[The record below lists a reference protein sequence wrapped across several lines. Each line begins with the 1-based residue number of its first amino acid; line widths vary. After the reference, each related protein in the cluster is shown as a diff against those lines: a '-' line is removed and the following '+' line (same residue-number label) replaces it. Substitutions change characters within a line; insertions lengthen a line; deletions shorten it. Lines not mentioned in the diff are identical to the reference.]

1 MTDNKNT
8 MNEKELNTLA
18 NKIVSRM
25 VKLKAM
31 EDWFHHVSS
40 TEAAWTPYEDLKLTE
55 EEDAISESAKLM
67 TLLNIFQ
74 DKEEYEKCAIVKTR
88 LDEINNILN
97 KY

>member
-55 EEDAISESAKLM
+55 EEWEGIVGLIIGILF
-67 TLLNIFQ
+67 TLYMFL
-74 DKEEYEKCAIVKTR
+74 
-88 LDEINNILN
+88 
-97 KY
+97 